1 MIARGAQIA
10 RLVRLLG
17 LIALVGLCTVT
28 PAIAEPRRFALLVG
42 AATGEGSEPRL
53 QFAEADAERIAAV
66 LRDVGGFGAE
76 DVVVLNTVSAGELR
90 RALIALN
97 ARVRE
102 VQGDSLLFVFY
113 SGHADAEALQL
124 AGTRLSTIE
133 LRDLVYGSPATVRV
147 LVIDACRS
155 GAVTRIKG
163 GRRGP
168 AFAIDLDE
176 RLRSKGVAIL
186 TSSAEAE
193 DSQES
198 DELRASFF
206 THYLASALR
215 GAADSDADHR
225 VTLVEAFTYASE
237 HTLTATARTL
247 AGPQHPT
254 YRFDLTGR
262 EDVVLTRP
270 IADGQRIGT
279 LLFSERGAYVVQQR
293 DAVGSP
299 VAEVEVGESARW
311 LALPEAPYFVTQRA
325 ADHLLQGRF
334 TVSAARTTAVRAAD
348 MERIAYAH
356 VVRKGGTALARSA
369 SVFAAGGLKTG
380 LREVGPGLGI
390 EGGLRLDL
398 PAWSLELRLG
408 GASFG
413 PSGPDDQKRDRSAHE
428 LDAAVAGLRATD
440 LRHATLA
447 AGIVAGGFRLTREL
461 GAAALAGRPAEQIG
475 AMVGAVAQLHR
486 QLVGRVYA
494 RLEVGALGYV
504 ASAPSGAPLETTVV
518 WSLNLGIG
526 AFL

>member
-1 MIARGAQIA
+1 MIA

-17 LIALVGLCTVT
+17 LAVLVALVGLSAVKT
-28 PAIAEPRRFALLVG
+28 ASAEPRRFALLVG
-42 AATGEGSEPRL
+42 AATGEASEERL
-53 QFAEADAERIAAV
+53 QFAEADADRIATV
-66 LRDVGGFGAE
+66 LRDVGGFAAD
-76 DVVVLNTVSAGELR
+76 DVVVLNTVTGGELR

-97 ARVRE
+97 ARARE

-133 LRDLVYGSPATVRV
+133 LRDLVYGSAATVRV

-155 GAVTRIKG
+155 GAVTRTKG

-186 TSSAEAE
+186 TSSAEGE

-237 HTLTATARTL
+237 HTLAATARTL

-279 LLFSERGAYVVQQR
+279 LVFTERGAYVVQQR

-299 VAEVEVGESARW
+299 VAEVEVGESARS
-311 LALPEAPYFVTQRA
+311 LALPEAPYFVTRRA
-325 ADHLLQGRF
+325 ADHLLQRRF
-334 TVSAARTTAVRAAD
+334 TVSAAHATPVRAAD
-348 MERIAYAH
+348 MERIAYAR

-369 SVFAAGGLKTG
+369 SVFATGGLKAG
-380 LREVGPGLGI
+380 LREVGAGLGI
-390 EGGLRLDL
+390 EGGIRLDL
-398 PAWSLELRLG
+398 PALSLELRIG
-408 GASFG
+408 GSSFG
-413 PSGPDDQKRDRSAHE
+413 PNGPDDQKRIRSAHE
-428 LDAAVAGLRATD
+428 LSTAVVGLRAID

-447 AGIVAGGFRLTREL
+447 AGIVAGGFRREREL
-461 GAAALAGRPAEQIG
+461 GANAPAGQPAEQIG
-475 AMVGAVAQLHR
+475 AVVGAVAQLHR
-486 QLVGRVYA
+486 QLVGRIYA
-494 RLEVGALGYV
+494 RLELGALGYV
-504 ASAPSGAPLETTVV
+504 VDGPSGAPLETSVV